1 MGQWHIKV
9 YTIKKKGKR
18 KNKKNLSKG
27 SKVLLVFI
35 LVSCGFEKYVY
46 HFQGMFRFNDPC
58 GVTGLVKRT
67 FSIHSICKTNTL
79 KNIHAYRYIWII
91 IA

>member
-1 MGQWHIKV
+1 MNGSMTYKSVHN
-9 YTIKKKGKR
+9 KKKGKR

-58 GVTGLVKRT
+58 GVTV
-67 FSIHSICKTNTL
+67 
-79 KNIHAYRYIWII
+79 
-91 IA
+91 